1 MSLDPQPLQDH
12 GEGFFTWH
20 AFDPACKAELW
31 STAFFGPENTIL
43 FDPIEWPK
51 VTAKPKAPIL
61 IVQTN
66 GNHDRE
72 CKNLVQLFKGQTSKE
87 VPSFQAIPLPG
98 AGEMETAY
106 FHGTTGTL
114 VVGDALINLSPH
126 PLMLLPEKYCSDSN
140 LLRTSLAQLLSL
152 PIQRIFFAHGAPILQ
167 DGLNQIQRLLA

>member
-72 CKNLVQLFKGQTSKE
+72 CKNLVQLFRGQTSKE

-98 AGEMETAY
+98 AGEMET
-106 FHGTTGTL
+106 
-114 VVGDALINLSPH
+114 
-126 PLMLLPEKYCSDSN
+126 
-140 LLRTSLAQLLSL
+140 
-152 PIQRIFFAHGAPILQ
+152 
-167 DGLNQIQRLLA
+167 